1 MARQSSET
9 DARLLRRRSLEQQLP
24 KHGDDYGIGDEMPVV
39 FLDDTGKHTIGPLP
53 QLCNG
58 SFTFEGIEH
67 PNGRIA
73 LQMLSQTKFGF
84 PASSSSSSAAPD
96 TSNTFTMYKVLDN
109 GCGSASMTSAIQQ
122 FIAQGG
128 LEGKSCE
135 ITVGIGSVDIRLL
148 SKVEMMQKARRMG
161 WRNCNIED
169 IDMQV
174 RAHRLG
180 RCCPC

>member
-1 MARQSSET
+1 MMARRNPET
-9 DARLLRRRSLEQQLP
+9 DARSLRQQSLEQQP
-24 KHGDDYGIGDEMPVV
+24 QTHDKDYGIGSDMPVV

-84 PASSSSSSAAPD
+84 PASSSSAAPD
-96 TSNTFTMYKVLDN
+96 TLNTFTKYKVLDN

>member
-1 MARQSSET
+1 MARRNPET
-9 DARLLRRRSLEQQLP
+9 DARSLRQQSLEQHLQTHD
-24 KHGDDYGIGDEMPVV
+24 KDYGIGSDMPVV
-39 FLDDTGKHTIGPLP
+39 FLDSTGKHTIGPLP

-73 LQMLSQTKFGF
+73 LQMLLQTKFGF
-84 PASSSSSSAAPD
+84 PASSSTAPD
-96 TSNTFTMYKVLDN
+96 TSNTFTKYRILDN

-122 FIAQGG
+122 YIAQGG
-128 LEGKSCE
+128 LESKSCE

-161 WRNCNIED
+161 WRDCSIQD

-174 RAHRLG
+174 RTR
-180 RCCPC
+180 RPTF